1 MRAVHAYRPS
11 ARASVY
17 RKRPLPAYACAG
29 FCHHRVAFSPNVFAV
44 VTSDDSQITAIALR
58 SPSSS
63 LPDTRGAFGPH
74 IRVAPLCHF
83 CQFPAPDSGATI
95 TDVVWLLRVRG
106 AVLGDGSRP
115 SSRPNSNHKDKSKS
129 RANTRLHPTPA
140 GIDSP
145 RGSKC
150 SAMKFAFADT
160 RSRYTEV
167 TAATARVLIQTSRN
181 PTTFC
186 ANAKHS
192 RREKPLTP
200 VSHG

>member
-1 MRAVHAYRPS
+1 MGHPRLLY
-11 ARASVY
+11 
-17 RKRPLPAYACAG
+17 G
-29 FCHHRVAFSPNVFAV
+29 HRVVHSPTPGGGSHPIYESPPLSRLPV
-44 VTSDDSQITAIALR
+44 
-58 SPSSS
+58 PSSR
-63 LPDTRGAFGPH
+63 LRRYG
-74 IRVAPLCHF
+74 RR
-83 CQFPAPDSGATI
+83 
-95 TDVVWLLRVRG
+95 LLRVRG
-106 AVLGDGSRP
+106 TVLGDGSRP
-115 SSRPNSNHKDKSKS
+115 PFRPNSNHKDKSKS
-129 RANTRLHPTPA
+129 RANTRLHPTLA